1 MKAASSKRWKEI
13 EKKPLK
19 RKTISTDM
27 GRNTNKRF
35 QKLLLKDAKRLSKLR
50 DDDNAPGEEGQDDGA
65 EMDDD
70 EGWQQTGNDDEDDGK
85 LASDEEFASDDEEIN
100 SDEC

>member
-1 MKAASSKRWKEI
+1 MLNLKAATSKRWKEI
-13 EKKPLK
+13 EKRPVK

-35 QKLLLKDAKRLSKLR
+35 QKLIEKDAKRLSKLR
-50 DDDNAPGEEGQDDGA
+50 DDYPEAPDEEEDQGYDEGEEP
-65 EMDDD
+65 MDD
-70 EGWQQTGNDDEDDGK
+70 EA
-85 LASDEEFASDDEEIN
+85 LASDEEFGSDDEEIN